1 MGDGRE
7 REAAPQR
14 LVGETEMTMERTGER
29 TKRKGKG
36 KAKKQGWRGMREEGG
51 PLFLHVQDAWRSVE
65 VEDDTRLNDNI
76 FLSKRR
82 PPPPRQ
88 INMAISSLLQMYKS
102 VVQKYIKEDLNK
114 SIYPRRK
121 GRILFSCSM
130 LEPF

>member
-51 PLFLHVQDAWRSVE
+51 GDKVGPFFSTFKTHGALLRWR
-65 VEDDTRLNDNI
+65 TI
-76 FLSKRR
+76 
-82 PPPPRQ
+82 P
-88 INMAISSLLQMYKS
+88 A
-102 VVQKYIKEDLNK
+102 
-114 SIYPRRK
+114 
-121 GRILFSCSM
+121 
-130 LEPF
+130 